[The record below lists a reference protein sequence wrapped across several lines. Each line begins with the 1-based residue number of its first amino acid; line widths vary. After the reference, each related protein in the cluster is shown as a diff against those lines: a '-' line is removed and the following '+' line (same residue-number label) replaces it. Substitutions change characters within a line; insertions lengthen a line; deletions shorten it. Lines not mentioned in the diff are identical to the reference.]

1 MSDYQHL
8 LVDVSEGIQT
18 ITLNRPDK
26 LNALNIDLIGEIRAA
41 VEQGI
46 TDDKVFGFILTG
58 SGEKAFAAGADI
70 AEFKDF
76 PPRKGNRMSMRGH
89 DAFNLIEGSPKPVVA
104 AVNGFALGGGLELAM
119 ACHLRIA
126 ADHARFG
133 QPEINLGVV
142 PGYGGSQRLPRL
154 VGRGRA
160 TEMLLTGRNIKADE
174 ALQAGLVSQVV
185 PQSELIG
192 TARRFMAGIGDKSPR
207 VVREMLKLINDYYNA
222 SEDGFA
228 NEIDA
233 FGESFGTEDFKE
245 GTTAFIEKRKP
256 RFSGR

>member
-1 MSDYQHL
+1 MSDFHHL
-8 LVDVSEGIQT
+8 LLDASQGILT

-26 LNALNIDLIGEIRAA
+26 LNALNIALIGEVRQA
-41 VEQGI
+41 VQMGI
-46 TDDKVFGFILTG
+46 DDDAIFGMILTG

-76 PPRKGNRMSMRGH
+76 SIRKGNRMSMRGH
-89 DAFNLIEGSPKPVVA
+89 DAFNLIEGSPKPVFA

-126 ADHARFG
+126 SENAHFG

-154 VGRGRA
+154 VGRARA
-160 TEMLLTGRNIKADE
+160 TEMLLTGRNLKSGE

-185 PQSELIG
+185 PQAELQDTVRKLMANISE
-192 TARRFMAGIGDKSPR
+192 KSPR
-207 VVREMLKLINDYYNA
+207 VVRKLLNLINDYYTANV
-222 SEDGFA
+222 DGFA

-233 FGESFGTEDFKE
+233 FGESFGTADFKE

-256 RFSGR
+256 NFVGH